1 MEENHRVGLNLKLNN
16 SNYRDVEYASRN
28 ALDDSLI
35 KIKFLF
41 IIIFNQKNSIITI
54 EATNTVVNIT
64 TVGDSKAVGNY
75 LSYFI
80 NKILMFVYGYNDSI
94 FSLSS
99 FFIYCSI
106 ISTYIFECTSPL
118 SLFHI

>member
-1 MEENHRVGLNLKLNN
+1 MEENHRVVSNSKLSNN
-16 SNYRDVEYASRN
+16 NYRDVEYASRD

-64 TVGDSKAVGNY
+64 TIRDSGAVGNY
-75 LSYFI
+75 LRYFI
-80 NKILMFVYGYNDSI
+80 KKILMFV
-94 FSLSS
+94 
-99 FFIYCSI
+99 
-106 ISTYIFECTSPL
+106 
-118 SLFHI
+118 